1 MVYDLLKDNGP
12 KRLGVSQ
19 EKDTTKGFC
28 VKDLTEYDVSNM
40 KEIMDYLKKGETNR
54 QYTATSMNSNSSRS
68 HVIFR
73 LRVSVIKTIS
83 TEDMQEIQKTNE
95 VTTESLLSFVDLAG
109 SERVGTA
116 NNASKKLRKEG
127 QNINIGLFY
136 LQ

>member
-19 EKDTTKGFC
+19 KKDTTKGFC

-83 TEDMQEIQKTNE
+83 TEDM
-95 VTTESLLSFVDLAG
+95 
-109 SERVGTA
+109 
-116 NNASKKLRKEG
+116 
-127 QNINIGLFY
+127 
-136 LQ
+136 